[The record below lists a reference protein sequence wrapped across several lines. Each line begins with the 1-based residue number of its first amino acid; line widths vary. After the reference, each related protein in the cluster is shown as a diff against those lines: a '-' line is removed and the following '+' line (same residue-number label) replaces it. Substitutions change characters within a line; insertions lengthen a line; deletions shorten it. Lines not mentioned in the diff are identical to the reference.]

1 MQHLKNITAGNPKTI
16 EQYQLTKKA
25 GVIWL
30 YTEDGKNWYDEL
42 KNFQDD
48 TLKIAYDQKGII
60 RCIEKDVSTLNPDG
74 LSVVELPNITANRRA
89 DDSGKWMFKDGAVI
103 KRVYTEEEL
112 RLQTEN
118 QKKILLQQA
127 REKTQFW
134 QTQLTLGIITDSD
147 RQQLMNWMRYVQ
159 QVETTDTSV
168 LPVTFPEP
176 PE

>member
-1 MQHLKNITAGNPKTI
+1 
-16 EQYQLTKKA
+16 
-25 GVIWL
+25 
-30 YTEDGKNWYDEL
+30 
-42 KNFQDD
+42 
-48 TLKIAYDQKGII
+48 
-60 RCIEKDVSTLNPDG
+60 
-74 LSVVELPNITANRRA
+74 
-89 DDSGKWMFKDGAVI
+89 
-103 KRVYTEEEL
+103 
-112 RLQTEN
+112 
-118 QKKILLQQA
+118 A